1 MEFKL
6 REWKETDIES
16 VAYYANNKKVADN
29 LRNVFP
35 FPYTMADSEFFVKMC
50 MNADKSKDLYL
61 TIEVDGKAVGSIGV
75 FKQNDVYSKSGELGY
90 WLGEEYWGKGIVS
103 EAVKQ
108 ICEIA
113 FEKLDLIR
121 IFAEPYAYNMG
132 SKKVLEKAGFELEGI
147 MKKGVCKNGE
157 IFDYCMY
164 ALVK

>member
-35 FPYTMADSEFFVKMC
+35 FPYTMSDAEFFVKMC
-50 MNADKSKDLYL
+50 MKADKTKDLYL
-61 TIEVDGKAVGSIGV
+61 AIDVDGKAVGSIGV
-75 FKQNDVYSKSGELGY
+75 FKQSDVYSKSGELGY

-103 EAVKQ
+103 DAVKQ
-108 ICEIA
+108 TCEIA
-113 FEKLDLIR
+113 FECFDIVR

-132 SKKVLEKAGFELEGI
+132 SRRVLEKAGFELEGI